1 MAYKVPLKKLVKIV
15 NPFEHNIFKG
25 INLTIEDIESRLNTL
40 DIFPSNFDNNEERV
54 IKEIAY
60 KVANYEQGLIKIR
73 LPEMGEV
80 LEEVL
85 LSGSIDLCAAIY
97 RQEDFVYADLIST
110 PKIAKTLLGIDMH
123 QDQVDFTPTVNNSL
137 SFNWNI
143 PSDLDRTWN
152 NPEFILQK
160 IFSEG
165 SFEKGLKLFQES
177 ISDDIINTV
186 AFAEVFCKKSY
197 ILSLPNDW
205 LYKPNFFNIV
215 KSNADLFLHT
225 WSLVYSDDYQSF
237 LDDKINIKN
246 HHDKFITLNAIK
258 NGVFNHKQFCKE
270 LIEHELKGSST
281 STTIFKYFNENIVY
295 DSHFMNL
302 NYFYNP
308 YGYNQFHIFSL
319 KNIPSHI
326 VNNTEWQEDF
336 ITHFKNFSSLSTE
349 ELLPIV
355 NILSTSSDNIIQALD
370 KNKSL
375 YVIYDLLPQHY
386 KNDKNIIDS
395 FINANSKVY
404 LQLDNYVNH
413 KDIYLT
419 KFLTDYPS
427 LYTEVNF
434 EDIVSLNNKEIFKSL
449 VATNY
454 KILNNKSFPK
464 EFKEDTSV
472 LLKAGA
478 NLKDLGDKRIEKLL
492 FKNLEVAKQLCEF
505 SNVFYWKAPLDLK
518 RNPEFALEQLK
529 YDGDIEM
536 YLFASKDFCINA
548 LKINE
553 KLADKIPTPYWDDLK
568 FISTL
573 AEFIDAN
580 VISKKVF
587 DYAPQKVRQFLD
599 SCNIES
605 DFTFFFNKIILKEK
619 LEQQQ
624 NLSPFKQ
631 AIKTHKI

>member
-40 DIFPSNFDNNEERV
+40 DIFPASFDTNEERI

-60 KVANYEQGLIKIR
+60 KVANYDQGLIKIR

-85 LSGSIDLCAAIY
+85 LAGSIDLCAAIY
-97 RQEDFVYADLIST
+97 RQEEFVYADLIST

-123 QDQVDFTPTVNNSL
+123 QEQVDFTPTINTSL
-137 SFNWNI
+137 NFNWAI

-160 IFSEG
+160 ILSEG

-177 ISDDIINTV
+177 ISEDIINTV
-186 AFAEVFCKKSY
+186 AFAEEFCKKPY
-197 ILSLPNDW
+197 ILSLPNEW

-225 WSLVYSDDYQSF
+225 WSLVYSDDYQAF

-258 NGVFNHKQFCKE
+258 NGVFNHKQFCKQ
-270 LIEHELKGSST
+270 LIEHELKGST
-281 STTIFKYFNENIVY
+281 SSSTIFKYFNENIVY

-326 VNNTEWQEDF
+326 LNNTEWQEDF
-336 ITHFKNFSSLSTE
+336 ITDFKNFSSLSTD

-355 NILSTSSDNIIQALD
+355 NILSTSSDNIIQALE
-370 KNKSL
+370 KNNSL
-375 YVIYDLLPQHY
+375 YVIYDLLPQQY
-386 KNDKNIIDS
+386 KHDKNIIDS
-395 FINANSKVY
+395 FIDSNSKVY
-404 LQLDNYVNH
+404 LKLDNNVNN
-413 KDIYLT
+413 KEVYLT

-427 LYTEVNF
+427 LYTEVPF
-434 EDIVSLNNKEIFKSL
+434 EDIVALNNKEIFKSL

-454 KILNNKSFPK
+454 KILNNKQFPK

-518 RNPEFALEQLK
+518 RNPDFALEQLK
-529 YDGDIEM
+529 HNGDIEM

-587 DYAPQKVRQFLD
+587 DYAPQKVRHFLD

-605 DFTFFFNKIILKEK
+605 DFTFFFNKIMLKEK

-624 NLSPFKQ
+624 HMSPFRQ
-631 AIKTHKI
+631 AIKSHKI